1 MMFKIYIKF
10 FPQIYCSAKFL
21 RQLLATCCVVFSTEV
36 LSEVNFEN
44 YDDDG
49 VTEDFDDIDPD
60 ESKDMPEIEA
70 DQDDLR
76 QDRKNGVGLSLGEV
90 LPYTTLLLEYHRNL
104 DSMTSVFFAFGRGS
118 LNSSLQEE
126 GEDLVLNKVSSV
138 ASEVG
143 YTRWI
148 SQNFPVAASGL
159 VSVIRAEGSLIGSD
173 SSKGRHRSDSLGLG
187 GDLRVQTFFENGFWL
202 KWSLISFR
210 YLRVVSESH
219 SNFSRAQLAASRGR
233 FSGLKIL
240 GITNITAGYAW

>member
-1 MMFKIYIKF
+1 MFKIYSKF
-10 FPQIYCSAKFL
+10 FPQIDCSTKFL
-21 RQLLATCCVVFSTEV
+21 RHLLAIFCMVFSTEV

-49 VTEDFDDIDPD
+49 VTEDFDDVDAD
-60 ESKDMPEIEA
+60 ESTEMPEIEA

-76 QDRKNGVGLSLGEV
+76 QDRKNGVGLSVGEV
-90 LPYTTLLLEYHRNL
+90 LPYTTLLLEYHRNM
-104 DSMTSVFFAFGRGS
+104 DAMTSIFLAFGRGS

-126 GEDLVLNKVSSV
+126 GEDLVLNKVSSL
-138 ASEVG
+138 AGEFG

-148 SQNFPVAASGL
+148 SQTFPVAATGL
-159 VSVIRAEGSLIGSD
+159 FSVVRAEGSLIGPETSG
-173 SSKGRHRSDSLGLG
+173 GRHRTDSLGLG

-210 YLRVVSESH
+210 YLRVVAESH
-219 SNFSRAQLAASRGR
+219 SNFSKAQLAASRGR

-240 GITNITAGYAW
+240 GITNITVGYAW